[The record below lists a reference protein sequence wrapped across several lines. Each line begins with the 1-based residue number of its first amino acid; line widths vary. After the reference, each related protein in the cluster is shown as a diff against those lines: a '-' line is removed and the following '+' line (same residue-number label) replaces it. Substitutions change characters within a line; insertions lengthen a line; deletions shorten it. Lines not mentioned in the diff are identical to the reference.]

1 MAPGRQC
8 NPGRG
13 LREFNRLERRCAPRR
28 AGTHDNTTRA
38 SAGRSISFDQPLF
51 VGDFITADDFQGTAE
66 HVGVKS
72 TRLSS
77 ICGERTVPSNSDL
90 LESRLRNGGRMR
102 EPRVL
107 FTIGG
112 TNETAVELLER
123 IPQIL
128 RTVIEA
134 TADTRFH
141 RCRFSNHNSAS
152 LDFETVERVLAADCK
167 RHRDVQQEMRL
178 RRQREFARLG
188 IEFAYAAQRLILE
201 RAGAPVTHHP
211 ARIGPR
217 SGNPHRRRAG
227 RSAAPLKGHAPP
239 KGHAPQ
245 GLPRQGLPRH
255 QNFPETPE
263 KLPGGIDHKRQTAI
277 IGLISAVETAGAGQC
292 QGPGRRRDPPHHFLK
307 SAGAIGDARPHP
319 GGLPPVRGSLRP

>member
-227 RSAAPLKGHAPP
+227 RSAAPPRVTPPQGSRPPPRVTPPPRVAPP
-239 KGHAPQ
+239 RVAP
-245 GLPRQGLPRH
+245 PSK
-255 QNFPETPE
+255 F
-263 KLPGGIDHKRQTAI
+263 
-277 IGLISAVETAGAGQC
+277 S
-292 QGPGRRRDPPHHFLK
+292 
-307 SAGAIGDARPHP
+307 
-319 GGLPPVRGSLRP
+319 